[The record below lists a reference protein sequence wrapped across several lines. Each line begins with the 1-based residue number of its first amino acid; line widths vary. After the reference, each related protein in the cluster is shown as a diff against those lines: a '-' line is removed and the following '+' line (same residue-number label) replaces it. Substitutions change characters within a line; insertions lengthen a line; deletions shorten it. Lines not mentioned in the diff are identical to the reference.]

1 MLAYNIDTTLSL
13 RQISKQIELRKAP
26 QHPIKEIFKLQLID
40 QHTIAVNIDSD
51 TEFEL
56 EDAKRVHTAIQ
67 EEVNER
73 KLYHLILFGDR
84 TVPTREA
91 RQFCMSKE
99 GSVNKLAEA
108 IVASSL
114 AQKMVFDFMINVERP
129 IVRTKLFTSEIEAL
143 AWLQSLQN

>member
-1 MLAYNIDTTLSL
+1 M
-13 RQISKQIELRKAP
+13 
-26 QHPIKEIFKLQLID
+26 ID
-40 QHTIAVNIDSD
+40 QHTIAINIDAD

-56 EDAKRVHTAIQ
+56 DDAKRVYKAIEAEASEQ
-67 EEVNER
+67 
-73 KLYHLILFGDR
+73 KLYHLIIFGDR

-91 RQFCMSKE
+91 RHFCMSKE

-108 IVASSL
+108 VVASSL
-114 AQKMVFDFMINVERP
+114 AQKMVFDFMINIERP